1 MSGEEEEVVEEM
13 PEEEEEAQQ
22 EEVVEVEVEEAAPE
36 VEEPAEEEA
45 PAADEDESKPKP
57 KLVAPV
63 LTVPKIPE
71 GGDKVDFDDIHR
83 KRLEKDLTELQS
95 LIEAHFIQR
104 KNDEAELLALV
115 NRIEKRRTERA
126 EQKRVRDEQEK
137 DRQIRIADEK
147 ERKELEDARKK
158 HDGDAKKKKALTNMT
173 HQYAGVQQRDGKKG
187 AKKQTEREKKK
198 KILADRRKPLSI
210 DHLNDEKVKEK
221 ANEMWQWLLTLE
233 SEKFDLSEKLKKQKY
248 DINVFQTRINEQQK
262 FAKGRGKGGKGRLR

>member
-1 MSGEEEEVVEEM
+1 MSGEEEVVEEM
-13 PEEEEEAQQ
+13 LEEEEEAQQ

-36 VEEPAEEEA
+36 VEEPAEE
-45 PAADEDESKPKP
+45 DESKPKP

-63 LTVPKIPE
+63 LTVPKLPE

-221 ANEMWQWLLTLE
+221 ANEMWQWLFTLE